1 MELLLC
7 AAANIVDQAIVAARG
22 FISQHVEQPVYR
34 FRLPAIAPVSL
45 INLVSLPIEPVS
57 LPIEPVSL
65 PTEPVSLPTEPVSLP
80 IELAYSPPKARYDE
94 DDVCSRDPDESDGDD
109 GDDEDNGYSKEKIC
123 VKYCQTPDV
132 PTAPVKPWAPARP
145 EISIL
150 SLTKKNLPSR
160 RSLANQFARCA
171 APTFL
176 GKRKRDIT
184 PVVRSVKPKRKGVYY
199 GKV

>member
-57 LPIEPVSL
+57 LP
-65 PTEPVSLPTEPVSLP
+65 T
-80 IELAYSPPKARYDE
+80 ELAYSPPKARYDE